1 MKKLSGVA
9 VVTTAEGER
18 VSYTYMELDGNGN
31 ITSQNNRGS
40 FVALDDEVLAAI
52 ATLKNAVNARLEGG
66 CPMTDN
72 KRIKECKR
80 KVIAAINEATLPF
93 AVTELILE
101 NVLNAVRENMAA
113 EEAAAANIET
123 PKTEEE
129 KMPN

>member
-1 MKKLSGVA
+1 
-9 VVTTAEGER
+9 
-18 VSYTYMELDGNGN
+18 
-31 ITSQNNRGS
+31 
-40 FVALDDEVLAAI
+40 
-52 ATLKNAVNARLEGG
+52 
-66 CPMTDN
+66 MTDT

-80 KVIAAINEATLPF
+80 KIIAAINDAKIPF

-101 NVLNAVRENMAA
+101 NVLNVVRENRAA